1 MKATNLKDLLNELR
15 CMTAEELEQIDM
27 SSLPVF
33 GGEEPANTHAVW
45 SWDENYLM
53 VGTQVGTGEFAGD
66 FEIISRDEDQL

>member
-33 GGEEPANTHAVW
+33 GGEEPASTDAVW
-45 SWDENYLM
+45 SWDEASLL

-66 FEIISRDEDQL
+66 FEIVRRNEA